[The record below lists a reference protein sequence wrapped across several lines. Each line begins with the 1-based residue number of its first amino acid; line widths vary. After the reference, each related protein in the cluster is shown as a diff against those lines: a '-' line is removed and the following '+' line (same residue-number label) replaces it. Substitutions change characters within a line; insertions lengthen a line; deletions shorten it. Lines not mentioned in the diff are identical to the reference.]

1 MLIDIFMK
9 SSKGGYLGKEMPG
22 SISFI
27 SNNTLCLRRKMLDEV
42 GVYDE
47 ACERSEDVDICAR
60 IARSRWLIFLCRN
73 MVLEHRSR
81 ASSRDL
87 LAQWWG
93 YGKYIPY
100 VFQKYNSGQWEVF
113 LCRASKEEDGRSPA
127 GQYSNLV
134 YLEDMPGTV
143 CIFISSFL
151 VFHGLLVAYVLSVLW
166 RANWLISLA
175 FAGASLVSLIWY
187 LLPDFAEH
195 TAIHKALRLA
205 VVRYLVN
212 VAFIS
217 SHLVHGLRYGTLYL
231 AQAISERGSRIDNVS

>member
-47 ACERSEDVDICAR
+47 TCERSEDVDICAR
-60 IARSRWLIFLCRN
+60 IARSRWLMFLCRS
-73 MVLEHRSR
+73 MILQHRSR
-81 ASSRDL
+81 VSLGDL

-100 VFQKYNSGQWEVF
+100 VFKKYNSGHWEVF
-113 LCRASKEEDGRSPA
+113 LCRSSKEEDGRSPA

-134 YLEDMPGTV
+134 YREGMPGTV
-143 CIFISSFL
+143 CIFISPFL
-151 VFHGLLVAYVLSVLW
+151 VFNCLLFAYLASSLLG
-166 RANWLISLA
+166 AAWLLTMPLGCASLA
-175 FAGASLVSLIWY
+175 ALIWY
-187 LLPDFAEH
+187 LQPDICEAASAREMISL
-195 TAIHKALRLA
+195 AII
-205 VVRYLVN
+205 RYLVN
-212 VAFIS
+212 VAFVG
-217 SHLVHGLRYGTLYL
+217 SHLVNGWRCGTLYV